1 MRLANTLLKKIGLTL
16 SIAMMSNTVHSAA
29 FGIAEQSAL
38 GLGNAFAGGAAS
50 AEDAST
56 IWYNPAGMTRI
67 KGHQVVAGLHIITP
81 SFAFSDEGSRT
92 GLGAAIQADGTE
104 DGGRAAFVPNFY
116 YIHSIN
122 EGFKLG
128 LGINSPLGMATK
140 YSDQWVGK
148 YQAVESEIITVN
160 INPSI
165 AWKATNNMSLG
176 LGINIQYIEATLNN
190 AVDFT
195 TICYS
200 LTATTCGALPGS
212 NTNDGFAHIEG
223 DDISFGFNVGLLYQS
238 SEKTRLGLSYRS
250 EIRHELE
257 GRVDFNTPSSVTAAI
272 PSLGVVFSDSHLSS
286 QPDLPASASISIYH
300 QWNQRLA
307 LMADMSWV
315 GWSSVPNLTIKFD
328 NPYKINSI
336 ETLELNDNLRLS
348 LGASYSNG
356 GSWTFRTGLAFDE
369 GAAKDSVSRSPRF
382 PDNDRYWLSFGASYQ
397 VSKKIFIDTG
407 YTHIFVPD
415 TKLKR
420 TGSTGEVIDGTYKSD
435 ADIFSAQVR
444 WNI

>member
-1 MRLANTLLKKIGLTL
+1 MRLVNTLLKNLGLTL
-16 SIAMMSNTVHSAA
+16 ALAMTSNTVYSAA

-81 SFAFSDEGSRT
+81 SFTFNDDSSRT
-92 GLGAAIQADGTE
+92 GLGAPIQGDGKE
-104 DGGRAAFVPNFY
+104 DGGRVAFVLNFY
-116 YIHSIN
+116 YIHSMN
-122 EGFKLG
+122 ERLKLG
-128 LGINSPLGMATK
+128 LGINSPMGMATK

-160 INPSI
+160 VNPSI
-165 AWKATNNMSLG
+165 AWKATNNISVG
-176 LGINIQYIEATLNN
+176 FGINIQYIEATLNN

-195 TICYS
+195 TICYG

-223 DDISFGFNVGLLYQS
+223 DDISFGFNLGLLYQFS
-238 SEKTRLGLSYRS
+238 NKSRLGLSYRS

-257 GRVDFNTPSSVTAAI
+257 GRVDFNTPASVTTAI
-272 PSLGVVFSDSHLSS
+272 PSLDLVFSDSHLTS

-300 QWNQRLA
+300 QWDQRLA

-315 GWSSVPNLTIKFD
+315 GWSSVPNLTIEFD
-328 NPYKINSI
+328 NPYKTDSI

-348 LGASYSNG
+348 MGASYSTDG
-356 GSWTFRTGLAFDE
+356 PWTFRTGVAFDE
-369 GAAKDSVSRSPRF
+369 GAAKDSASRSPRF

-397 VSKKIFIDTG
+397 VSKQLFIDTG

-415 TKLKR
+415 TQLKR
-420 TGSTGEVIDGTYKSD
+420 KGATGEVVEGTYKSD
-435 ADIFSAQVR
+435 ADIFSTQVR